1 MLSTHDLSADPLDFF
16 DPESKE
22 TKKAPHTALFH
33 PGVNWEI
40 ELAQRAIR
48 AAQVKAGQ
56 RQLLDVEDTARPR
69 FQMADPLS
77 WQKAVLPHASP
88 DSDACKKLQE
98 EHADILSLFG
108 ACVICCDMECVVG
121 VQPSNPA
128 LCNISRELKIFR
140 PSPFLFGLQGTL

>member
-1 MLSTHDLSADPLDFF
+1 MLPNFISQTLVDEMLDTYDLKVEPLDFF
-16 DPESKE
+16 DPETGE

-48 AAQVKAGQ
+48 AAQAKTGQ
-56 RQLLDVEDTARPR
+56 RQLLDVEDTAHIR
-69 FQMADPLS
+69 FQMTDPLS

-108 ACVICCDMECVVG
+108 A
-121 VQPSNPA
+121 
-128 LCNISRELKIFR
+128 
-140 PSPFLFGLQGTL
+140 